1 MIIGAVVVI
10 KLSACS
16 RSTLTIRVRIPL
28 KSTIFLKIV
37 FQNNENKQKEAEVG
51 PFKKEIVTIITAQC
65 VVSKALWQTINF
77 VLSKALWPVINIPDW
92 INGYFGHNKQ
102 ARLN

>member
-1 MIIGAVVVI
+1 MLAIY
-10 KLSACS
+10 SDDPS
-16 RSTLTIRVRIPL
+16 SNP
-28 KSTIFLKIV
+28 
-37 FQNNENKQKEAEVG
+37 AEVYNFSEKLF
-51 PFKKEIVTIITAQC
+51 FKITKINKKRPRLAHLKKKIVTIITAQC
-65 VVSKALWQTINF
+65 VVSKALWHTINFVLSKALWQTINF